1 MELRQLQ
8 HEIVDRMAAGASLNE
23 IEDELIAPAEGLTE
37 DARSA
42 LWLYAWS
49 FQNTSRQR
57 YAADQ
62 LLRGL
67 EGGVAGD

>member
-8 HEIVDRMAAGASLNE
+8 HEIMDRMTAGASLDD
-23 IEDELIAPAEGLTE
+23 IEGELIARAEGLTE

-49 FQNTSRQR
+49 FQSTAPQR

>member
-1 MELRQLQ
+1 VELRQLQ
-8 HEIVDRMAAGASLNE
+8 LEIMDRMAAGASLE
-23 IEDELIAPAEGLTE
+23 EVEGQLIAPAEGLTE

-67 EGGVAGD
+67 EGAGD